1 MIKKRAEN
9 SKLIEEKKLEEL
21 KQLQKPK
28 VTNQSEL
35 LFQRRLSDK
44 LGKIFELLDHL
55 DKGRVTAD
63 DISLENVPI
72 EIILIL
78 KPLLLEIEEFKESLD
93 KEEFT
98 ESAAS
103 LL

>member
-1 MIKKRAEN
+1 M
-9 SKLIEEKKLEEL
+9 
-21 KQLQKPK
+21 
-28 VTNQSEL
+28 
-35 LFQRRLSDK
+35 
-44 LGKIFELLDHL
+44 
-55 DKGRVTAD
+55 TAD

-78 KPLLLEIEEFKESLD
+78 KPLLLEIEEFNESLD
-93 KEEFT
+93 KEEFI